1 MDSTFAW
8 IFSLLH
14 KNNKYGG
21 LSMTEGRFN
30 SFFYLVLCHGMHA
43 VLSGHV
49 AVDATTGFCTL
60 TAEGEKVLKPKA
72 AKSYSPATKA
82 ILQGAVA
89 FAKRAEYG
97 RENAATRAPAPDWK
111 FRNQRE
117 ERAVQDALVKGDA
130 MERAAAEEIVRAAA
144 AGGGAGGAARAR
156 GGLGGT
162 GTQGLLGLFKKPK
175 SVGGN
180 APGTAGGASKEN
192 RPGGGGKKVEGP
204 LDRAFA
210 HAQSSAAGI
219 PPGKKRLMDETYADK
234 KEAEEEQEAGGT
246 GGGAAGTGGGGGG
259 GSAGPACGHGM
270 SLKELEEA
278 LTMEEGGKYDERAL
292 KVVRDFFES
301 SYSKKTYDQVKA
313 TLDISIANRGKQT
326 IGTSRARSGAK
337 KKKKGG

>member
-1 MDSTFAW
+1 
-8 IFSLLH
+8 
-14 KNNKYGG
+14 
-21 LSMTEGRFN
+21 MTEGRFN

-180 APGTAGGASKEN
+180 APGTAGGAS
-192 RPGGGGKKVEGP
+192 
-204 LDRAFA
+204 
-210 HAQSSAAGI
+210 
-219 PPGKKRLMDETYADK
+219 
-234 KEAEEEQEAGGT
+234 
-246 GGGAAGTGGGGGG
+246 
-259 GSAGPACGHGM
+259 
-270 SLKELEEA
+270 
-278 LTMEEGGKYDERAL
+278 
-292 KVVRDFFES
+292 
-301 SYSKKTYDQVKA
+301 
-313 TLDISIANRGKQT
+313 
-326 IGTSRARSGAK
+326 
-337 KKKKGG
+337 